1 MVKKIT
7 NNDLN
12 EAKKGAAVVDF
23 SAVWCGPCQMLAPVM
38 EELSEELSGKAE
50 FYNADSDENMGLAQE
65 YRIVSIPA
73 VIVLKDGVEVART
86 VGFQPKDAMRSFI
99 EEQLNLKEL
108 TVNWHIVWEQPGL
121 QNGVPVE
128 MRIIMP
134 DKYDALKLENQLCFP
149 LYACSKEIVRKYKPF
164 LDELDLTYTQYI
176 AMMVLWEHRQI
187 SVKDMGALLYLDSG
201 TLTPVLKKLEQKG
214 YLVRARDSEDER
226 VLNVTITELG
236 EKLKEDAVLVPKKM
250 GCCVCLEKEDA
261 DELYRLLHKVL
272 GVLGKE

>member
-1 MVKKIT
+1 
-7 NNDLN
+7 
-12 EAKKGAAVVDF
+12 
-23 SAVWCGPCQMLAPVM
+23 
-38 EELSEELSGKAE
+38 
-50 FYNADSDENMGLAQE
+50 
-65 YRIVSIPA
+65 
-73 VIVLKDGVEVART
+73 
-86 VGFQPKDAMRSFI
+86 
-99 EEQLNLKEL
+99 
-108 TVNWHIVWEQPGL
+108 
-121 QNGVPVE
+121 
-128 MRIIMP
+128 MP

-201 TLTPVLKKLEQKG
+201 ALTPVLKLLEQKG
-214 YLVRARDSEDER
+214 YLVRAMDSEDER